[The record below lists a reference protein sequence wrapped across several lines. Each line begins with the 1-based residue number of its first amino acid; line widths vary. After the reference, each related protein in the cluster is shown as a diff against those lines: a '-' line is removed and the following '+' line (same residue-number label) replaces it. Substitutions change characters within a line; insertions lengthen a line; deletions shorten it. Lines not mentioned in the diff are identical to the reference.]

1 MLYTGLVSVTF
12 RKLPPHEIVAL
23 AAQAGMHGIE
33 WGGDIHVP
41 HGDIQK
47 AREVRKMTADAG
59 IRVAAYGSYYR
70 VGCED
75 REGMP
80 FARVLETAAEL
91 QAPTIR
97 VWAGN
102 RGSREADASW
112 RELVARE
119 TCRIADMAAEFGITL
134 SFEYHG
140 QTLTDTSESACRL
153 MRAIGRD
160 DVYSYWQPPAGLD
173 LEQQQE
179 GLRAILPWLS
189 NVHVF
194 HWQDSQKL
202 PLADGAA
209 NWRQY
214 AKIFR
219 TAETIRTTETIR
231 MTESERYCLLEF
243 VRDGDPQQFL
253 ADAAT
258 LRQILS

>member
-1 MLYTGLVSVTF
+1 MLYAGLVSVTF
-12 RKLPPHEIVAL
+12 RKLPPGEIVAL
-23 AAQAGMHGIE
+23 AAQAGLHGIE

-41 HGDIQK
+41 HGDIRQ
-47 AREVRKMTADAG
+47 AREVRRMTVEAG
-59 IRVAAYGSYYR
+59 LQVASYGSYYQ

-75 REGMP
+75 REGIP

-112 RELVARE
+112 RELVAGE
-119 TCRIADMAAEFGITL
+119 TCRIAEMAAEIGITL

-140 QTLTDTSESACRL
+140 QTLTDTSASACRL

-173 LEQQQE
+173 PEQQKE

-194 HWQDSQKL
+194 YWQDKQKL

-209 NWRQY
+209 DWRQY
-214 AKIFR
+214 VEIIR
-219 TAETIRTTETIR
+219 TAETIRKA
-231 MTESERYCLLEF
+231 ESERYCLLEF

-258 LRQILS
+258 LRQILL